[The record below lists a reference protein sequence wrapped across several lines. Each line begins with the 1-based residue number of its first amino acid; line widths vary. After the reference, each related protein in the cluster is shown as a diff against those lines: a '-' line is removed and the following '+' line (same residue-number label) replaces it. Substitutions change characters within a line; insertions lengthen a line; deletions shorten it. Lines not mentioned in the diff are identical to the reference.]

1 MRFLFGRNAVAKDS
15 IRNYLSKWLKDR
27 NASPESA
34 NAQATEIELAK
45 VRSETQK
52 LAETAARIESA
63 SDRLRVSPIDVAS
76 TSIEDSLRAIHDRL
90 DRIESK
96 LDSNEEC
103 LKQLTH
109 SAGGVIDRIA
119 AIETHV
125 DEIKHENEAT
135 AATVSRLGSVVFGA
149 AQAMERTRDAFAD
162 LEERRKA
169 EREKLSMMVGF
180 GLLVIVLI
188 GIAAVILAWN
198 R

>member
-1 MRFLFGRNAVAKDS
+1 MAKDS

-34 NAQATEIELAK
+34 NARATEIELAK
-45 VRSETQK
+45 FRSETEK

-63 SDRLRVSPIDVAS
+63 SDRLKSSPIDVAS
-76 TSIEDSLRAIHDRL
+76 TSIEDSLRAILDRL
-90 DRIESK
+90 ERIESR
-96 LDSNEEC
+96 LDASDEC
-103 LKQLTH
+103 LRQLT
-109 SAGGVIDRIA
+109 SGAGGVVERLSLVESTA
-119 AIETHV
+119 
-125 DEIKHENEAT
+125 DELKRQTEAT
-135 AATVSRLGSVVFGA
+135 GATLSRLGSVVFGA

-162 LEERRKA
+162 LEDRRKA